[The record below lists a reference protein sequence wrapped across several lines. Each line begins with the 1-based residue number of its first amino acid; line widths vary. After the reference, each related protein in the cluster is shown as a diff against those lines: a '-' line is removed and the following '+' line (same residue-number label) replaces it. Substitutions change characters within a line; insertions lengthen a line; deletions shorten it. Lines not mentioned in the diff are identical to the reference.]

1 MIPLSMTADTVL
13 VIRPLRFLAHPALRD
28 LHAAGLADGPSTAEK
43 LAVRGVGVSGLR
55 YVRIGRERQAVTS
68 SGDPPDTPVAGVA
81 PSITTIERR
90 GIEYVPDADRWGRPN
105 ALFWM
110 WAGAVWNVEYV
121 YYGAI
126 AVVFLGLS
134 FAQAVLIVTLGN
146 LAYVLTGLASV
157 QGPHAGT
164 TTFTISRAPFGPRG
178 NKLPSFFNWITQVGF
193 EIEGIAFIVFAAV
206 VLTDRAGFTAG
217 TAAKVVFVIVAVA
230 IQAVLPTLG
239 HAAMLSALRWL
250 TIPFVV
256 LFAVMAVLT
265 AGKAHLHAAVH
276 GASWG
281 MLLVFLALVISA
293 GGLGWTE
300 NANDYSR
307 YLPARTPGKGIVLA
321 VALGAAI
328 PSALLEILGAAVGT
342 AVPAA
347 AKSPTGLVAGFQ
359 SWFVVP
365 FLVFA
370 IVQLFAINT
379 LDLYS
384 SGVTLQSLVPRLS
397 RLHCVAIDTV
407 VCGSIAAY
415 AVFSPSFFGL
425 LTGFLLYIILW
436 LAPWC
441 AIYLVDSWL
450 RRNRYD
456 HGALQNERG
465 GRYFRAGG
473 VHWPAIIAQVA
484 GGSAGYLWLN
494 AGSGGVLAST
504 GPLSSR
510 TAGSDLSVFVGL
522 LVGGLVYYLMA
533 GREVRREGEATGAAG
548 SGRP

>member
-1 MIPLSMTADTVL
+1 VA
-13 VIRPLRFLAHPALRD
+13 
-28 LHAAGLADGPSTAEK
+28 
-43 LAVRGVGVSGLR
+43 
-55 YVRIGRERQAVTS
+55 S
-68 SGDPPDTPVAGVA
+68 SGDFGGLVAGAA

-90 GIEYVPDADRWGRPN
+90 GIEHVPRADRWGRPSG
-105 ALFWM
+105 LFWM

-134 FAQAVLIVTLGN
+134 FAQAVIIVAVGN
-146 LAYVLTGLASV
+146 LSYVLTGLASV
-157 QGPHAGT
+157 QGPQAGT
-164 TTFTISRAPFGPRG
+164 TTFAISRAAFGPRG
-178 NKLPSFFNWITQVGF
+178 NRLPSFFNWITQVGF
-193 EIEGIAFIVFAAV
+193 EIEGIAFIVFAAI
-206 VLTDRAGFTAG
+206 VLTSRAGFTAG
-217 TAAKVVFVIVAVA
+217 TTAKIIFIILAVA

-239 HAAMLSALRWL
+239 HAAVLTALRWL
-250 TIPFVV
+250 AIPFVV
-256 LFAVMAVLT
+256 LFAVMGVLA
-265 AGKAHLHAAVH
+265 AGKADLHAAAH
-276 GASWG
+276 GAGWG

-307 YLPARTPGKGIVLA
+307 YLPASTPSRAIVLA

-347 AKSPTGLVAGFQ
+347 ADSPTGLVAGFQ

-365 FLVFA
+365 FLIFA

-384 SGVTLQSLVPRLS
+384 SGVTLQSLIPRLH

-407 VCGSIAAY
+407 VCGVFAAY
-415 AVFSPSFFGL
+415 AVFSRSFFGL

-456 HGALQNERG
+456 HDALQDGQG

-473 VHWPAIIAQVA
+473 VHWPAVIAQLA
-484 GGSAGYLWLN
+484 GGAAAYLWLN
-494 AGSGGVLAST
+494 ASSGGVLASI
-504 GPLSSR
+504 GPLASR
-510 TAGSDLSVFVGL
+510 ADGADFSVFAGL
-522 LVGGLVYYLMA
+522 LVGGLVYYVLA
-533 GREVRREGEATGAAG
+533 GREVAAEGAAPATPG
-548 SGRP
+548 PS